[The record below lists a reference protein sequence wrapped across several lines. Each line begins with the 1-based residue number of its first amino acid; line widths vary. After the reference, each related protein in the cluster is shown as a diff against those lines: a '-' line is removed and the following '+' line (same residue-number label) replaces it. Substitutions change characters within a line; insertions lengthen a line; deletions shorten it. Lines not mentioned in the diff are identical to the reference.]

1 MADVFS
7 FVDTR
12 STKLERHHWNHDYPA
27 TKRQTNMGKI
37 YGTINVKEVHSKGV
51 RGCEEH
57 NRRQYQTDK
66 MPKNIDL
73 SRSHLN
79 QEWIAGGKA
88 NFNEAIQEKLDGV
101 TVRKNAVIALEYVL
115 GASPEFF
122 KGMEIIQGYL
132 DHCTEFVKQRHGT
145 ENIIAV
151 NVHLDEMTPHVHV
164 LAVPLVKKKVKWKN
178 KKGAGEKIENR
189 LCARDFTGHP
199 NMLRQLQNDFYEHII
214 PVGELTGREFTRY
227 TSAQEQVKT
236 YNSRVDYRIA
246 EINKL
251 AEIASQQMISLERDL
266 EQNRKM
272 LHQHELELEE
282 KIKLL
287 REQKLNLERQIEINQ
302 QIVREK
308 ERLDKELKEKRE
320 AEKRVA
326 QLKKINKDKDIDD
339 NKRQQGRGLW

>member
-1 MADVFS
+1 
-7 FVDTR
+7 
-12 STKLERHHWNHDYPA
+12 
-27 TKRQTNMGKI
+27 MGKI
-37 YGTINVKEVHSKGV
+37 YGTINVKEVHGRGV

-57 NRRQYQTDK
+57 NRRQYQMDK
-66 MPKNIDL
+66 VPKNIDL

-79 QEWIAGGKA
+79 EEWIAGGKA
-88 NFNEAIQEKLDGV
+88 NFTEAIQEKLTDV

-122 KGMEIIQGYL
+122 NRLGESKSYL
-132 DHCTEFVKQRHGT
+132 NHCTDFIRERHGS
-145 ENIIAV
+145 ENIASI

-164 LAVPLVKKKVKWKN
+164 LVVPLVKKKVRWKN
-178 KKGAGEKIENR
+178 KKGAGEKTEQR

-199 NMLRQLQNDFYEHII
+199 NMLRQLQNDFYEHIE
-214 PVGELTGREFTRY
+214 PFGELTGVEFTRY

-246 EINKL
+246 EINQL
-251 AEIASQQMISLERDL
+251 AETSEQQIFRLEREL
-266 EQNRKM
+266 EQNQR
-272 LHQHELELEE
+272 LLQRHELELEE

-287 REQKLNLERQIEINQ
+287 REQELNLKRQLEINQ

-326 QLKKINKDKDIDD
+326 QLKKINKGKDMDD
-339 NKRQQGRGLW
+339 NKPQQGFSMW